1 MLIKLEAIILP
12 MAVPTIVKAA
22 GNVAIYLILIISE
35 AIIPLKR
42 TVTGATVNENI
53 CANIMINKFVI
64 IYSKS
69 IFIKF

>member
-1 MLIKLEAIILP
+1 

-53 CANIMINKFVI
+53 CANIMINKFLLNI
-64 IYSKS
+64 ANFNLKKIYYKTLYSK
-69 IFIKF
+69 F